1 MRLLL
6 PVTCAAVLLIQI
18 PGLAQQAQTAPPKNP
33 PQAAAPLVGGPV
45 VTGMLDSASA
55 RLPVKRVVLYKN
67 GVGFFEHLGRVRGT
81 EQVTIDFTSGQLND
95 VLMSLTTVDLGNGKV
110 TGVSFNTDDPANRK
124 LGALSLPLGEE
135 TTLLAVLSALRGAK
149 VDVQGAAGVVT
160 GRILAV
166 EQRTRTEGD
175 KQVDARELAI
185 VTDAGEIKSFDVTSR
200 LSVRVLEGD
209 LRGDI
214 RRYLDIVSSTRQ
226 KDLRRMSIAT
236 SGVGERPLYV
246 SYISEVPIW
255 KSTYRL
261 VLPAKAGDKPLL
273 QGWAVVD
280 NTIGEDWTNVEL
292 SLVAGSPQSFIQPIS
307 QPFYGRRPVI
317 PLPSAVQLTPQT
329 HDAALSPDAK
339 TEAAPAMAPSSP
351 MPASRAMG
359 FGGGAR
365 GVSGGVPGGVAG
377 GVAGSVAESIAY
389 RSTADSA
396 IDTLY
401 ANADVAG
408 SGVQGRELG
417 DLFEYRLKEP
427 VTIRKNQSAL
437 VPIVSAQVEAERV
450 SVWSASSPQRPRS
463 AVWVTNST
471 PFTLDGGSFSVLEE
485 ATFAG
490 EGLMDALKPGEKRLL
505 SYAADLALLVDPK
518 QDPAGPERVSSVRIA
533 KGVVTFQREY
543 RDTRTYTVRNQ
554 DAKAR
559 MLVIEHPNRAG
570 WKLLGT
576 TKPDETAPSVYR
588 FRIPVAAKSNA
599 TLTVEEV
606 RPVESIY
613 QVSTV
618 TDEQLT
624 LFVSQRALTP
634 EVEQALRAVMAKKA
648 EIAVVASEISARN
661 SETSQIF
668 KDQERLR
675 ENLKALK
682 GSAEEKTLVTRYTR
696 QLDEQE
702 TRLDLIKREIADAQA
717 KQKKLQGELE
727 TLVQALSFD
736 GRK

>member
-6 PVTCAAVLLIQI
+6 PVTCAALLLTQI
-18 PGLAQQAQTAPPKNP
+18 PGLAQQPQTTAAKSPPP
-33 PQAAAPLVGGPV
+33 AAAPLLGGPV
-45 VTGMLDSASA
+45 ITGTIDSAAA

-81 EQVTIDFTSGQLND
+81 EMVTIDFTSGQLND

-124 LGALSLPLGEE
+124 LGALSLPLGED

-149 VDVQGAAGVVT
+149 VEVQGAAGPAT
-160 GRILAV
+160 GRILSV
-166 EQRTRTEGD
+166 EQRTRGEGD

-185 VTDAGEIKSFDVTSR
+185 VTDAGEIKSFDVSSR

-236 SGVGERPLYV
+236 SGVGERQLYV

-273 QGWAVVD
+273 QGWAIVD
-280 NTIGEDWTNVEL
+280 NTIGEDWTNVDL
-292 SLVAGSPQSFIQPIS
+292 SLVAGSPQSFIQPLS

-317 PLPSAVQLTPQT
+317 PLPSAAQLTPQT
-329 HDAALSPDAK
+329 HDAALVPEMMK
-339 TEAAPAMAPSSP
+339 TESAMAMAPAP
-351 MPASRAMG
+351 PPAAARMMR
-359 FGGGAR
+359 GGA
-365 GVSGGVPGGVAG
+365 VGGVAG
-377 GVAGSVAESIAY
+377 GVVGGVAESMSVTGEAAVLDAL
-389 RSTADSA
+389 RADA
-396 IDTLY
+396 DTVG
-401 ANADVAG
+401 A
-408 SGVQGRELG
+408 GVQGRELG

-437 VPIVSAQVEAERV
+437 VPIVAAQVEAERV
-450 SVWSASSPQRPRS
+450 SVWNASTPQRPRT
-463 AVWVTNST
+463 AVWLTNST

-485 ATFAG
+485 ATFTG
-490 EGLMDALKPGEKRLL
+490 EGLMDAVKPGEKRLL
-505 SYAADLALLVDPK
+505 SYAADLALLVDLK
-518 QDPAGPERVSSVRIA
+518 QDPSGPERVSSVRIS
-533 KGVVTFQREY
+533 KGVMTFQREY
-543 RDTRTYTVRNQ
+543 RDKRTYTVRNQ
-554 DAKAR
+554 DTKAR

-570 WKLLGT
+570 WKLVST

-588 FRIPVAAKSNA
+588 FRVPVAAKSTS
-599 TLTVEEV
+599 TLAVEEV
-606 RPVESIY
+606 RPVDSIY

-618 TDEQLT
+618 TDDQLT

-648 EIAVVASEISARN
+648 EIALVASDIAARN
-661 SETSQIF
+661 GETSQIF
-668 KDQERLR
+668 GDQERLR

-702 TRLDLIKREIADAQA
+702 TRLDTIKREIADREA
-717 KQKKLQGELE
+717 KRKTLQGELNA
-727 TLVQALSFD
+727 LVQALSFD